1 MKMDNE
7 NNEDIREAI
16 EYVLNE
22 AHLHP
27 DDSLVDIANEVFFD
41 LGFVTKWNSDDA
53 WPIYVKVRK
62 T

>member
-1 MKMDNE
+1 MD
-7 NNEDIREAI
+7 NEDIREAI

-41 LGFVTKWNSDDA
+41 LGFTTKWSNDDT
-53 WPIYVKVRK
+53 WPISVKRRE